1 MPRKAWK
8 IRQIRAV
15 KGALRRLYAYRDF
28 GYEGARKVPAL
39 STWWRMIKSRWML
52 FLFVLFSAGAIAAG
66 AQAAEVI
73 GAPQPWEW
81 YFRTAATPVQED
93 LIWFHD
99 LIFWVEVA
107 IVLFVLGLMLYIVVK
122 FNAKANPVPSTRTHH
137 TFLEVIWTVLPV
149 LILVVIAVPSL
160 RLLFFMD
167 KAKNPE
173 MTLKITSHQWYW
185 SYQYPDNGG
194 FGFDSN
200 LIPEADLKPGQLRL
214 LDVDNRVILPA
225 DTEIRLL
232 MTSEDVIHNW
242 AVQSFGVRMDTVP
255 GRINESWM
263 KVPASKIGTYYGQC
277 SELCGVNHAYMP
289 IAVDIVSKQD
299 FQRWVE
305 QAKTKFANVDES
317 APVKVVQADTQ
328 PSIDAR

>member
-1 MPRKAWK
+1 
-8 IRQIRAV
+8 
-15 KGALRRLYAYRDF
+15 
-28 GYEGARKVPAL
+28 
-39 STWWRMIKSRWML
+39 MIKSRWML
-52 FLFVLFSAGAIAAG
+52 FLLVLFSAVSAAAG
-66 AQAAEVI
+66 AQAEVV

-107 IVLFVLGLMLYIVVK
+107 IVLFVLGLMLYIIVK

-173 MTLKITSHQWYW
+173 MTLKIVSHQWYW
-185 SYQYPDNGG
+185 SYEYPDHGG
-194 FGFDSN
+194 FTFDSN

-214 LDVDNRVILPA
+214 LDVDNRVVLPA

-263 KVPASKIGTYYGQC
+263 KVPADKIGTYYGQC
-277 SELCGVNHAYMP
+277 SELCGVNHAFMP

-305 QAKTKFANVDES
+305 QAKTKFASVDQP
-317 APVKVVQADTQ
+317 APVKVVQAETQ

>member
-1 MPRKAWK
+1 MTRNCRK
-8 IRQIRAV
+8 IRRIPAADEQV
-15 KGALRRLYAYRDF
+15 LRLYGSRVF

-39 STWWRMIKSRWML
+39 STWWRMIKSRWMM
-52 FLFVLFSAGAIAAG
+52 FLLVLFSAGAVSVG
-66 AQAAEVI
+66 AHAEVV

-99 LIFWVEVA
+99 LVFWIEVA
-107 IVLFVLGLMLYIVVK
+107 IVLFVLVLMLYIIVK
-122 FNAKANPVPSTRTHH
+122 FNAKANPTPSTRTHN
-137 TFLEVIWTVLPV
+137 TFLEVVWTVLPV

-173 MTLKITSHQWYW
+173 MTLKIISHQWYW
-185 SYQYPDNGG
+185 TYQYPDHGG
-194 FGFDSN
+194 FTFDSN
-200 LIPEADLKPGQLRL
+200 MIPEADLKPGQLRL
-214 LDVDNRVILPA
+214 LDVDNRVVLPA

-242 AVQSFGVRMDTVP
+242 AVQSFGVRLDTVP
-255 GRINESWM
+255 GRINETWL

-299 FQRWVE
+299 FQLWVE
-305 QAKTKFANVDES
+305 QAKIKFAGVDDA
-317 APVKVVQADTQ
+317 APMKVVQAETQ
-328 PSIDAR
+328 SSIDAR